1 MNQKKAGVLISYGQ
15 IAIIMLSN
23 LLYTPIMLRMLGQ
36 SEYGVYSLSSSVI
49 GYFALLYTGMSS
61 TYLRYYSSYRAKED
75 EDSIAS
81 LNGLFLVLFSGM
93 GLLALV
99 LGLAMS
105 CNLEAIL
112 GSGLTEAEL
121 SLAKILFVIMSVN
134 MALLMPKTVFVA
146 LVIAQERF
154 VFIKLLGVVTAIL
167 SPVLN
172 LILLYQGYGSVG
184 MSIVV
189 LAVTVADLLINIWYC
204 HFRLRCRFNFKKLPF
219 YLLPGMFSFSV
230 FLVLQGVMDQLNW
243 HLGKILLSYVT
254 DSATIAI
261 YSVGL
266 QIYFLFIGMSYAF
279 YGVVVPQIYR
289 LVQERKLEELT
300 QLWIKVGRYQFYV
313 LFFIW
318 SAFITFGQDFIRL
331 WAGQDYDDTYWVAV
345 ILMTPIVIHLCQSM
359 GMEVIRAYNKHAKWV
374 LAHLLF
380 AVGGFVLCIPLAN
393 LYGVIGMT
401 IGTSINVFLVT
412 NCFDN
417 WYYYKAGKLDVCR
430 FFKNFSGFLPAVL
443 LVFVGVNGLSYLL
456 PINGWWD
463 FALAMACFFIL
474 YSAIMYRCGMNGDE
488 RMYVKNIVLKCG
500 LRFR

>member
-1 MNQKKAGVLISYGQ
+1 MNQKKAGVLLSYGQ
-15 IAIIMLSN
+15 IAITMLSN

-61 TYLRYYSSYRAKED
+61 TYLRYYSSYRAKGN

-93 GLLALV
+93 GLFALV
-99 LGLAMS
+99 LGMAMS
-105 CNLEAIL
+105 FNLKAVL

-121 SLAKILFVIMSVN
+121 SLAKVLFVIMSVN
-134 MALLMPKTVFVA
+134 MALLMPKTVFAA

-230 FLVLQGVMDQLNW
+230 FLVLQGIMDQLNW
-243 HLGKILLSYVT
+243 HLGKILLSYVA
-254 DSATIAI
+254 DSAAIAV

-266 QIYFLFIGMSYAF
+266 QIDLMFGSMAGAF

-289 LVQERKLEELT
+289 LVQEQKLDELT

-331 WAGQDYDDTYWVAV
+331 WAGHGYDDAYWVAV
-345 ILMTPIVIHLCQSM
+345 VLMTPIVIHLCQVM
-359 GMEVIRAYNKHAKWV
+359 GMEVIRAYNKHAQWV
-374 LAHLLF
+374 MVHLLF
-380 AVGGFVLCIPLAN
+380 AGLGFVLCIPLAS
-393 LYGVIGMT
+393 LYGAIGVA
-401 IGTSINVFLVT
+401 IGTCVNSFLVT
-412 NCFDN
+412 NIYDN
-417 WYYYKAGKLDVCR
+417 WYYYKAGKLDVIR
-430 FFKNFSGFLPAVL
+430 FFRNFSGFLPAVL
-443 LVFVGVNGLSYLL
+443 VVLLSVNILSYLFPVSNWL
-456 PINGWWD
+456 D
-463 FALAMACFFIL
+463 FAAVITCFLLL
-474 YSAIMYRCGMNGDE
+474 YCVIMYTLGMNSSE
-488 RMYVKNIVLKCG
+488 RMQVKKIIRRCS
-500 LRFR
+500 F

>member
-1 MNQKKAGVLISYGQ
+1 MNQKKAGVLLSYGQ
-15 IAIIMLSN
+15 IAITMLSN

-61 TYLRYYSSYRAKED
+61 TYLRYYSSYRAKGD

-99 LGLAMS
+99 LGIAMS
-105 CNLEAIL
+105 YNLEAIL
-112 GSGLTEAEL
+112 GSGLTETEL
-121 SLAKILFVIMSVN
+121 SLAKVLFVIMSVN
-134 MALLMPKTVFVA
+134 MALLMPKTVFAA

-167 SPVLN
+167 CPVLN

-189 LAVTVADLLINIWYC
+189 LAVTVADLLVNIWYC
-204 HFRLRCRFNFKKLPF
+204 HFRLRCRFDFKRLPF

-230 FLVLQGVMDQLNW
+230 FLVLQGIMDQLNW
-243 HLGKILLSYVT
+243 HLGKILLSYVA
-254 DSATIAI
+254 DSAAIAV

-266 QIYFLFIGMSYAF
+266 QIDLMFGSMAGAF

-289 LVQERKLEELT
+289 LVQEQKLDELT

-331 WAGQDYDDTYWVAV
+331 WAGHGYDDAYWVAV
-345 ILMTPIVIHLCQSM
+345 ILMTPIVIHLCQVM
-359 GMEVIRAYNKHAKWV
+359 GMEVIRAYNKHAQWV
-374 LAHLLF
+374 MVHLLF
-380 AVGGFVLCIPLAN
+380 AGLGFVLCIPLAS
-393 LYGVIGMT
+393 LYGAIGVA
-401 IGTSINVFLVT
+401 IGTCVNSFLVT
-412 NCFDN
+412 NIYDN
-417 WYYYKAGKLDVCR
+417 WYYYKAGKLDVVR
-430 FFKNFSGFLPAVL
+430 FFRNFSGFLPAVL
-443 LVFVGVNGLSYLL
+443 VVLLSVNILSYLFPVSNWL
-456 PINGWWD
+456 D
-463 FALAMACFFIL
+463 FAAVITCFLLL
-474 YSAIMYRCGMNGDE
+474 YCVIMYTLGMNSSE
-488 RMYVKNIVLKCG
+488 RMQVKKIIRRCS
-500 LRFR
+500 F

>member
-1 MNQKKAGVLISYGQ
+1 MSQKKVGVLLSYGQ
-15 IAIIMLSN
+15 IAITMLSN

-61 TYLRYYSSYRAKED
+61 TYLRYYSSYRAKGN

-121 SLAKILFVIMSVN
+121 SLAKVLFVIMSVN
-134 MALLMPKTVFVA
+134 MALLMPKTVFAA

-204 HFRLRCRFNFKKLPF
+204 HFRLRCRFDFKKLPF

-230 FLVLQGVMDQLNW
+230 FLVLQGIMDQLNW
-243 HLGKILLSYVT
+243 HLGKILLSYVA
-254 DSATIAI
+254 DSTAIAV

-266 QIYFLFIGMSYAF
+266 QIDLMFGSMAGAF

-289 LVQERKLEELT
+289 LVQEQKLEELT

-331 WAGQDYDDTYWVAV
+331 WAGHGYDDAYWVAV
-345 ILMTPIVIHLCQSM
+345 VLMTPIVIHLCQVM
-359 GMEVIRAYNKHAKWV
+359 GMEVIRAYNKHAQWV
-374 LAHLLF
+374 MVHLLF
-380 AVGGFVLCIPLAN
+380 AGLGFVLCIPLAS
-393 LYGVIGMT
+393 LYGAVGVA
-401 IGTSINVFLVT
+401 IGTCVNSFLVT
-412 NCFDN
+412 NIYDN
-417 WYYYKAGKLDVCR
+417 WYYYKAGKLDVYQ
-430 FFKNFSGFLPAVL
+430 FFRNFSGFLPAVL
-443 LVFVGVNGLSYLL
+443 AVLVCVNILSYLL
-456 PINGWWD
+456 LVNSWLD
-463 FALAMACFFIL
+463 FVLAMVCFVSL
-474 YSAIMYRCGMNGDE
+474 YCVIMYALGMNLAE
-488 RMYVKNIVLKCG
+488 RMQVKKIIC
-500 LRFR
+500 RRSF

>member
-1 MNQKKAGVLISYGQ
+1 MNQKKAGVLLSYGQ
-15 IAIIMLSN
+15 IAITMLSN
-23 LLYTPIMLRMLGQ
+23 LLYTPIKLRMLGQ

-61 TYLRYYSSYRAKED
+61 TYLRYYSSYRAKGN

-93 GLLALV
+93 GLFALV
-99 LGLAMS
+99 LGMAMS
-105 CNLEAIL
+105 FNLKAVL

-121 SLAKILFVIMSVN
+121 SLAKVLFVIMSVN
-134 MALLMPKTVFVA
+134 MALLMPKTVFAV

-167 SPVLN
+167 CPVLN

-184 MSIVV
+184 MSIVA

-230 FLVLQGVMDQLNW
+230 FLVLQGIMDQLNW
-243 HLGKILLSYVT
+243 HLGKILLSYVA
-254 DSATIAI
+254 DSAAIAV

-266 QIYFLFIGMSYAF
+266 QIDLMFGNMAGAF

-289 LVQERKLEELT
+289 LVQEQKLDELT

-331 WAGQDYDDTYWVAV
+331 WAGHGYDDAYWVAV
-345 ILMTPIVIHLCQSM
+345 VLMTPIVIHLCQVM
-359 GMEVIRAYNKHAKWV
+359 GMEVIRAYNKHAQWV
-374 LAHLLF
+374 MVHLLF
-380 AVGGFVLCIPLAN
+380 AGLGFVLCIPLAS
-393 LYGVIGMT
+393 LYGAIGVA
-401 IGTSINVFLVT
+401 IGTCVNSFLVT
-412 NCFDN
+412 NIYDN
-417 WYYYKAGKLDVCR
+417 WYYYKAGKLDVYQ
-430 FFKNFSGFLPAVL
+430 FFRNFSGFLPAVL
-443 LVFVGVNGLSYLL
+443 VVLLSVNILSYLFPVSNWL
-456 PINGWWD
+456 D
-463 FALAMACFFIL
+463 FAAVITCFLLL
-474 YSAIMYRCGMNGDE
+474 YCVIMYTLGMNSSE
-488 RMYVKNIVLKCG
+488 RMQVKKIIRRCS
-500 LRFR
+500 F

>member
-1 MNQKKAGVLISYGQ
+1 MNQKKVGVLLSYGQ
-15 IAIIMLSN
+15 IAITMLSN

-61 TYLRYYSSYRAKED
+61 TYLRYYSSYRAKGD
-75 EDSIAS
+75 EDSIAR
-81 LNGLFLVLFSGM
+81 LNGLFLVLFSSM

-99 LGLAMS
+99 LGMAMS
-105 CNLEAIL
+105 FNLKAVL

-121 SLAKILFVIMSVN
+121 SLAKVLFVIMSVN
-134 MALLMPKTVFVA
+134 MALLMPKTVFAA

-230 FLVLQGVMDQLNW
+230 FLVLQGIMDQLNW
-243 HLGKILLSYVT
+243 HLGKILLSYVA
-254 DSATIAI
+254 DSAAIAV

-266 QIYFLFIGMSYAF
+266 QIDLMFGSMAGAF

-289 LVQERKLEELT
+289 LVQEQKLDELT

-331 WAGQDYDDTYWVAV
+331 WAGHGYDDAYWVAV
-345 ILMTPIVIHLCQSM
+345 VLMTPIVIHLCQVM
-359 GMEVIRAYNKHAKWV
+359 GMEVIRAYNKHAQWV
-374 LAHLLF
+374 MVHLLF
-380 AVGGFVLCIPLAN
+380 AGLGFVLCIPLAS
-393 LYGVIGMT
+393 LYGAIGVA
-401 IGTSINVFLVT
+401 IGTCVNSFLVT
-412 NCFDN
+412 NIYDN
-417 WYYYKAGKLDVCR
+417 WYYYKAGKLDVVR
-430 FFKNFSGFLPAVL
+430 FFRNFSGFLPAVL
-443 LVFVGVNGLSYLL
+443 VVLLSVNILSYLFPVSNWL
-456 PINGWWD
+456 D
-463 FALAMACFFIL
+463 FAAVITCFLLL
-474 YSAIMYRCGMNGDE
+474 YCVIMYTLGMNSSE
-488 RMYVKNIVLKCG
+488 RMQVKKIIRRCS
-500 LRFR
+500 F

>member
-1 MNQKKAGVLISYGQ
+1 MNQKKAGVLLSYGQ
-15 IAIIMLSN
+15 IAVTMLSN
-23 LLYTPIMLRMLGQ
+23 LLYTPVMLRMLGQ

-93 GLLALV
+93 GLFALV
-99 LGLAMS
+99 LGLVMF

-112 GSGLTEAEL
+112 GSGLTEGEL
-121 SLAKILFVIMSVN
+121 SLAKVLFVIMSVN
-134 MALLMPKTVFVA
+134 MALLMPKTVFAVM
-146 LVIAQERF
+146 VVAQERF

-204 HFRLRCRFNFKKLPF
+204 NFRLRCRFNFKKLPF

-230 FLVLQGVMDQLNW
+230 FLVLQGIMDQLNW
-243 HLGKILLSYVT
+243 HLGKILLSYVA
-254 DSATIAI
+254 DSAAIAV

-266 QIYFLFIGMSYAF
+266 QIDLLFMSMASAF

-289 LVQERKLEELT
+289 LVQEQKLDELT

-331 WAGQDYDDTYWVAV
+331 WAGHGYDDAYWVAV
-345 ILMTPIVIHLCQSM
+345 VLMTPIVIHLCQVM
-359 GMEVIRAYNKHAKWV
+359 GMEVIRAYNKHAQWV
-374 LAHLLF
+374 MVHLLF
-380 AVGGFVLCIPLAN
+380 AGLGFVLCIPLAS
-393 LYGVIGMT
+393 LYGAIGVA
-401 IGTSINVFLVT
+401 IGTCVNAFFVT
-412 NCFDN
+412 NIYDN
-417 WYYYKAGKLDVCR
+417 WYYYKAGKLDVYQ
-430 FFKNFSGFLPAVL
+430 FFRNFSGFLPAVL
-443 LVFVGVNGLSYLL
+443 AVLVCVNILSYLL
-456 PINGWWD
+456 PVNSWLD
-463 FALAMACFFIL
+463 FVLAMVCFVSL
-474 YSAIMYRCGMNGDE
+474 YCMIMYALGMNLAE
-488 RMYVKNIVLKCG
+488 RMQVKKII
-500 LRFR
+500 FRRSF

>member
-1 MNQKKAGVLISYGQ
+1 MNQKKVGVLLSYGQ
-15 IAIIMLSN
+15 IAITMLSN

-61 TYLRYYSSYRAKED
+61 TYLRYYSSYRAKGD
-75 EDSIAS
+75 EDSIAR
-81 LNGLFLVLFSGM
+81 LNGLFLVLFSSM

-99 LGLAMS
+99 LGMAMS
-105 CNLEAIL
+105 FNLKAVL

-121 SLAKILFVIMSVN
+121 SLAKVLFVIMSVN
-134 MALLMPKTVFVA
+134 MALLMPKTVFAA

-189 LAVTVADLLINIWYC
+189 LAVTVADLLVNIWYC
-204 HFRLRCRFNFKKLPF
+204 HFRFRCRFDFKRLPF

-230 FLVLQGVMDQLNW
+230 FLVLQGIMDQLNW
-243 HLGKILLSYVT
+243 HLGKILLSYVA
-254 DSATIAI
+254 DSAAIAV

-266 QIYFLFIGMSYAF
+266 QIDLMFGSMAGAF

-289 LVQERKLEELT
+289 LVQEQKLDELT

-331 WAGQDYDDTYWVAV
+331 WAGHGYDDAYWVAV
-345 ILMTPIVIHLCQSM
+345 ILMTPIVIHLCQVM
-359 GMEVIRAYNKHAKWV
+359 GMEVIRAYNKHAQWV
-374 LAHLLF
+374 MVHLLF
-380 AVGGFVLCIPLAN
+380 AGLGFVLCIPLAS
-393 LYGVIGMT
+393 LYGAIGVA
-401 IGTSINVFLVT
+401 IGTCVNSFLVT
-412 NCFDN
+412 NIYDN
-417 WYYYKAGKLDVCR
+417 WYYYKAGKLDVVR
-430 FFKNFSGFLPAVL
+430 FFRNFSGFLPAVL
-443 LVFVGVNGLSYLL
+443 VVLLSVNILSYLFPVSNWL
-456 PINGWWD
+456 D
-463 FALAMACFFIL
+463 FAAVITCFLLL
-474 YSAIMYRCGMNGDE
+474 YCVIMYTLGMNSSE
-488 RMYVKNIVLKCG
+488 RMQVKKIIRRCS
-500 LRFR
+500 F

>member
-1 MNQKKAGVLISYGQ
+1 MNQKKAGVLLSYGQ
-15 IAIIMLSN
+15 IAITMLSN

-61 TYLRYYSSYRAKED
+61 TYLRYYSSYRAKGD

-99 LGLAMS
+99 LGIAMS
-105 CNLEAIL
+105 YNLEAIL
-112 GSGLTEAEL
+112 GSGLTETEL
-121 SLAKILFVIMSVN
+121 SLAKVLFVIMSVN
-134 MALLMPKTVFVA
+134 MALLMPKTVFAA

-154 VFIKLLGVVTAIL
+154 VFIKLLGVATAIL

-189 LAVTVADLLINIWYC
+189 LAVTVADLLVNIWYC
-204 HFRLRCRFNFKKLPF
+204 HFRLRCRFDFKRLPF

-230 FLVLQGVMDQLNW
+230 FLVLQGIMDQLNW
-243 HLGKILLSYVT
+243 HLGKILLSYVA
-254 DSATIAI
+254 DSAAIAV

-266 QIYFLFIGMSYAF
+266 QIDLMFGSMAGAF

-289 LVQERKLEELT
+289 LVQEQKLDELT

-331 WAGQDYDDTYWVAV
+331 WAGHGYDDAYWVAV
-345 ILMTPIVIHLCQSM
+345 ILMTPIVIHLCQVM
-359 GMEVIRAYNKHAKWV
+359 GMEVIRAYNKHAQWV
-374 LAHLLF
+374 MVHLLF
-380 AVGGFVLCIPLAN
+380 AGLGFVLCIPLAS
-393 LYGVIGMT
+393 LYGAIGVA
-401 IGTSINVFLVT
+401 IGTCVNSFLVT
-412 NCFDN
+412 NIYDN
-417 WYYYKAGKLDVCR
+417 WYYYKAGKLDVVR
-430 FFKNFSGFLPAVL
+430 FFRNFSGFLPAVL
-443 LVFVGVNGLSYLL
+443 VVLLSVNILSYLFPVSNWL
-456 PINGWWD
+456 D
-463 FALAMACFFIL
+463 FAAVITCFLLL
-474 YSAIMYRCGMNGDE
+474 YCVIMYTLGMNSSE
-488 RMYVKNIVLKCG
+488 RMQVKKIIRRCS
-500 LRFR
+500 F

>member
-1 MNQKKAGVLISYGQ
+1 MNQKKAGVLLSYGQ
-15 IAIIMLSN
+15 IAITMLSN

-121 SLAKILFVIMSVN
+121 SLAKVLFVIMSVN
-134 MALLMPKTVFVA
+134 MALLMPKTVFAA

-219 YLLPGMFSFSV
+219 YLLPGMFGFSV
-230 FLVLQGVMDQLNW
+230 FLVLQGIMDQLNW
-243 HLGKILLSYVT
+243 HLGKILLSYVA
-254 DSATIAI
+254 DSAAIAV

-266 QIYFLFIGMSYAF
+266 QIDLMFGNMAGAF

-289 LVQERKLEELT
+289 LVQEQKLEELT

-331 WAGQDYDDTYWVAV
+331 WAGHGYDDAYWVAV
-345 ILMTPIVIHLCQSM
+345 VLMTPIVIHLCQVM
-359 GMEVIRAYNKHAKWV
+359 GMEVIRAYNKHAQWV
-374 LAHLLF
+374 MVHLLF
-380 AVGGFVLCIPLAN
+380 AGLGFVLCIPLAS
-393 LYGVIGMT
+393 LYGAIGVA
-401 IGTSINVFLVT
+401 IGTCVNSFLVT
-412 NCFDN
+412 NIYDN
-417 WYYYKAGKLDVCR
+417 WYYYKAGKLDVYQ
-430 FFKNFSGFLPAVL
+430 FFRNFSGFLPAVL
-443 LVFVGVNGLSYLL
+443 LIMVGVTGISYLL
-456 PINGWWD
+456 PIDGWGD
-463 FALAMACFFIL
+463 FVLNLGCFIALYCV
-474 YSAIMYRCGMNGDE
+474 IMYWFGMNVHE
-488 RMYVKNIVLKCG
+488 RTQVKKVICKRV
-500 LRFR
+500 F

>member
-1 MNQKKAGVLISYGQ
+1 MNQKKAGVLLSYGQ
-15 IAIIMLSN
+15 IAITMLSN

-49 GYFALLYTGMSS
+49 GYFALLYAGMSS
-61 TYLRYYSSYRAKED
+61 TYLRYYSSYRAKGD
-75 EDSIAS
+75 EDSFAS
-81 LNGLFLVLFSGM
+81 LIGLFLVLFSSM

-99 LGLAMS
+99 LGMAMS
-105 CNLEAIL
+105 FNLKAVL

-121 SLAKILFVIMSVN
+121 SLAKVLFVIMSVN
-134 MALLMPKTVFVA
+134 MALLMPKTVFAA

-189 LAVTVADLLINIWYC
+189 LAVTVADLLVNIWYC
-204 HFRLRCRFNFKKLPF
+204 HFRLRCRFDFKRLPF

-230 FLVLQGVMDQLNW
+230 FLVLQGIMDQLYW
-243 HLGKILLSYVT
+243 HLGKILLSYVA
-254 DSATIAI
+254 DSAAIAV

-266 QIYFLFIGMSYAF
+266 QIDLMFGSMAGAF

-289 LVQERKLEELT
+289 LVQEQKLDELT

-331 WAGQDYDDTYWVAV
+331 WAGHGYDDAYWVAV
-345 ILMTPIVIHLCQSM
+345 VLMTPIVIHLCQVM
-359 GMEVIRAYNKHAKWV
+359 GMEVIRAYNKHAQWV
-374 LAHLLF
+374 MVHLLF
-380 AVGGFVLCIPLAN
+380 AGLGFVLCIPLAS
-393 LYGVIGMT
+393 LYGAIGVA
-401 IGTSINVFLVT
+401 IGTCVSSFLVT
-412 NCFDN
+412 NIYDN
-417 WYYYKAGKLDVCR
+417 WYYYKAGKLDVVR
-430 FFKNFSGFLPAVL
+430 FFRNFSGFLPAVL
-443 LVFVGVNGLSYLL
+443 VVLLSVNILSYLFPVSNWL
-456 PINGWWD
+456 D
-463 FALAMACFFIL
+463 FAAVITCFLLL
-474 YSAIMYRCGMNGDE
+474 YCVIMYTLGMNSSE
-488 RMYVKNIVLKCG
+488 RMQVKKIIRRCS
-500 LRFR
+500 F